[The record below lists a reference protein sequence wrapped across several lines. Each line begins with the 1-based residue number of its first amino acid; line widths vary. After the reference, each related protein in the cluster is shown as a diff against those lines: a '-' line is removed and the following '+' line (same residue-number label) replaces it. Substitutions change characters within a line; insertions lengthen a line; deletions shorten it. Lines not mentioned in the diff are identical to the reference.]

1 MLKQEMKRVRLRKMS
16 WDPRSFLYLSQL
28 PLHVK
33 FDYMTGKQ
41 GYKHLGETKSISCPD
56 HLDKISDDT
65 VTKGLSN

>member
-1 MLKQEMKRVRLRKMS
+1 MKRVRLRKMS

-56 HLDKISDDT
+56 HLDKISDAA
-65 VTKGLSN
+65 VSKGLKKL